1 MLLLRTPTFPSKAM
15 EIEYA
20 EKIIDIESIF
30 AMREILIDDLGKAAA
45 RLDAAKEPIA
55 ILNHQECGPFD
66 YYIVISGDKFYEV
79 TRLNFFAQCTCK
91 AFTDG
96 HSICKHIAATLP
108 PICRTCFKREAP
120 TLGGQCQLCG
130 PGSMMSLH
138 TRFQLPK
145 YFNKSSVFEVVA
157 ITGDKAICHDMTQ
170 PVSAKCPTRDNVLF
184 PLAALDLYRQ
194 EGSLQIVESQDLFL
208 EN

>member
-1 MLLLRTPTFPSKAM
+1 M

-91 AFTDG
+91 AFTENR
-96 HSICKHIAATLP
+96 ICKHIPRHEIGVVLVQDLHNARRKTAL
-108 PICRTCFKREAP
+108 RKF
-120 TLGGQCQLCG
+120 LGAFHKQHHG
-130 PGSMMSLH
+130 
-138 TRFQLPK
+138 
-145 YFNKSSVFEVVA
+145 
-157 ITGDKAICHDMTQ
+157 
-170 PVSAKCPTRDNVLF
+170 VLF
-184 PLAALDLYRQ
+184 HIGGYFGFHLFCCHMVPLWCL
-194 EGSLQIVESQDLFL
+194 GF
-208 EN
+208 